1 MASRILNM
9 GDVLSLIEQAQKAFD
24 EQEARE
30 AAEKLAANEF
40 TLDDFLKQMQQLRR
54 AGNFK
59 KMIGMMP
66 GVTKE
71 MRQQLDDFDESSM
84 VRIEAIIQSMTP
96 LERKTPKVL
105 NGSRRSRIA
114 RGSGTTVSEVN
125 DLMKRFEQSSKMMRQ
140 VARGGMPS
148 MPGMPSS
155 GGGRA
160 TAAKQAK
167 KNAKK
172 GKKFSGNPAKRGI
185 EAPTQSAPTGSSFGG
200 GALGGAGQPSP
211 EELEKLQKY
220 LRK

>member
-1 MASRILNM
+1 
-9 GDVLSLIEQAQKAFD
+9 
-24 EQEARE
+24 
-30 AAEKLAANEF
+30 
-40 TLDDFLKQMQQLRR
+40 
-54 AGNFK
+54 
-59 KMIGMMP
+59 
-66 GVTKE
+66 

-114 RGSGTTVSEVN
+114 RGSGTSVSEVN

-185 EAPTQSAPTGSSFGG
+185 EAPAQSAPSGSSFGG
-200 GALGGAGQPSP
+200 GAFGGGAGGGQPSA